1 MNGIESATV
10 CARMETIASPMLWT
24 IFSVFVLGMLALD
37 LGVFNRKAHE
47 VRFKEALIWS
57 CVWVALSMVFNWWIY
72 HEFGSQKALEFLT
85 GYVIEKALSVDNIF
99 VFVVLFAS
107 FAVPKMYQHRVL
119 FWGVIGAIVMRAI
132 FIGLGAALVA
142 RFHWVMYIFGAIL
155 IVTGIKLMK
164 EGDAEPHPEKNPLY
178 KLARRLMPAT
188 PEYHGKQ
195 FTVVKDGRR
204 YATPLLLVLVA
215 IEATDV
221 VFAVDSIPAIF
232 AISTDP
238 FIVYTSNIFA
248 ILGLRAMYFLL
259 AGVIDKFHFLK
270 YGLAI
275 VLLFVG
281 VKMIVA
287 EWYKIPILVS
297 LGVIGL
303 VLLASVVASMIWP
316 RHVELEVESDALED
330 IRHDPTGRLDD

>member
-1 MNGIESATV
+1 MES
-10 CARMETIASPMLWT
+10 IASPHLWV

-47 VRFKEALIWS
+47 VHYKEALTWS
-57 CVWVALSMVFNWWIY
+57 CVWVALSLVFNWWIY
-72 HEFGSQKALEFLT
+72 HEFGKQKALEFLT
-85 GYVIEKALSVDNIF
+85 GYLIEKALSVDNIF

-119 FWGVIGAIVMRAI
+119 FWGVLGAIAMRAI
-132 FIGLGAALVA
+132 FIGLGAALVS
-142 RFHWVMYIFGAIL
+142 RFHWIMYVFGAIL
-155 IVTGIKLMK
+155 IYTGFKLMK

-178 KLARRLMPAT
+178 KFARKLMPAT
-188 PEYHGKQ
+188 PEYHGSSFFVMKE
-195 FTVVKDGRR
+195 GRR
-204 YATPLLLVLVA
+204 YATPLFLVLIA

-270 YGLAI
+270 YGLAV

-281 VKMIVA
+281 VKMIIA
-287 EWYKIPILVS
+287 EWYKVSIGWS
-297 LGVIGL
+297 LGIIAG
-303 VLLASVVASMIWP
+303 VLTFSVLASVIWP
-316 RHVELEVESDALED
+316 KPPEIPETPDMEGPLDED
-330 IRHDPTGRLDD
+330 R

>member
-1 MNGIESATV
+1 
-10 CARMETIASPMLWT
+10 METIASPLLWT
-24 IFSVFVLGMLALD
+24 IFSVFVVGMLALD

-47 VRFKEALIWS
+47 VHFREALTWS
-57 CVWVALSMVFNWWIY
+57 IVWVALSLAFNWWIY
-72 HEFGSQKALEFLT
+72 HQFGSQKALEFLT
-85 GYVIEKALSVDNIF
+85 GYLIEKALSVDNIF
-99 VFVVLFAS
+99 VFVILFAS

-119 FWGVIGAIVMRAI
+119 FWGVLGAIIMRAI
-132 FIGLGAALVA
+132 FIGLGAALVS
-142 RFHWVMYIFGAIL
+142 RFHWIMYVFGAIL
-155 IVTGIKLMK
+155 IFTGFKLMAQG
-164 EGDAEPHPEKNPLY
+164 ESEPHPEKNPIY

-188 PEYHGKQ
+188 PEYHGKA

-232 AISTDP
+232 AITTDP

-259 AGVIDKFHFLK
+259 AGVIDKFHYLK
-270 YGLAI
+270 YGLAL

-281 VKMIVA
+281 VKMVIVD
-287 EWYKIPILVS
+287 WYKVPIVVS
-297 LGVIGL
+297 LGVIAA
-303 VLLASVVASMIWP
+303 LLTFSVIASILWP
-316 RHVELEVESDALED
+316 RHVEVEVSSAALED
-330 IRHDPTGRLDD
+330 IRDDPTGSADR

>member
-1 MNGIESATV
+1 
-10 CARMETIASPMLWT
+10 METIASPHLWV
-24 IFSVFVLGMLALD
+24 IFSIFVLGMLALD

-47 VRFKEALIWS
+47 VRFKEALAWS
-57 CVWVALSMVFNWWIY
+57 IVWVALSLAFNWWIY

-85 GYVIEKALSVDNIF
+85 GYLIEKALSVDNIF

-119 FWGVIGAIVMRAI
+119 FWGVLGALIMRAI

-142 RFHWVMYIFGAIL
+142 RFHWIMYVFGAIL
-155 IVTGIKLMK
+155 IYTGFKLMA
-164 EGDAEPHPEKNPLY
+164 EGDAEPHPEKNPIY
-178 KLARRLMPAT
+178 KFARRLMPAT
-188 PEYHGKQ
+188 PEYHGKS
-195 FTVVKDGRR
+195 FTVMKDGRR
-204 YATPLLLVLVA
+204 HATPLLLVLIA

-232 AISTDP
+232 AITTDP

-270 YGLAI
+270 YGLAL

-281 VKMIVA
+281 AKMIIA
-287 EWYKIPILVS
+287 EWYKVPIAAS
-297 LGVIGL
+297 LGST
-303 VLLASVVASMIWP
+303 A
-316 RHVELEVESDALED
+316 
-330 IRHDPTGRLDD
+330 DPFDRSLDDLAEEAGHQAGRRGRRAR